1 MLPGHGQVKYLAN
14 QVKRKSRKL
23 CRCATVCYLIIDSF
37 NVCVGFVN
45 PLTTVTNLQESQEKF
60 HGFSTFV
67 IILLVYFLEFL
78 LYHYL
83 TRYDSGHRCPTFPYG
98 RQGNL
103 LYYICIYHTPP
114 PNIPYPPKKTQL
126 APLRKTVKPTLK

>member
-1 MLPGHGQVKYLAN
+1 MKWSTVSGGARDSMLPGHSQVNYLAN

-23 CRCATVCYLIIDSF
+23 CHRATVCYSIIDSF

-45 PLTTVTNLQESQEKF
+45 PLTTVTNLQENQEKF
-60 HGFSTFV
+60 HGFSTFG
-67 IILLVYFLEFL
+67 ILLLVYFLEFF

-83 TRYDSGHRCPTFPYG
+83 TRYDTGHQCPYG

-103 LYYICIYHTPP
+103 LYYVYTI
-114 PNIPYPPKKTQL
+114 PPKL
-126 APLRKTVKPTLK
+126 N

>member
-1 MLPGHGQVKYLAN
+1 MFDKKQLLTYSGGARDSMLPGHSQVNYLAN

-23 CRCATVCYLIIDSF
+23 CLCATVCYSIIDSF

-45 PLTTVTNLQESQEKF
+45 PLTTVTNLQENQEKF
-60 HGFSTFV
+60 HGFRTFG

-83 TRYDSGHRCPTFPYG
+83 TRYDTGHRCPYMVVKGT
-98 RQGNL
+98 
-103 LYYICIYHTPP
+103 YYTMYISYPP
-114 PNIPYPPKKTQL
+114 PPQL
-126 APLRKTVKPTLK
+126 NWLH